1 MLKLIL
7 AISTIFI
14 SLQAFTKIN
23 VVASTADIQA
33 LVSAVGADQIQLTG
47 IVKGSI
53 DPHYLEA
60 KPSYMVKL
68 RDADLLVVNGLSLEI
83 GWMQSLIRG
92 ARNPKVNP
100 GSQGYLDLGAL
111 IEPLQKPTGSLSR
124 AMGDVHPNGNPH
136 FTLDPIRM
144 GELAIKIAVRLGE
157 LDSVNKDAYVNRAK
171 TYQARLVEKTK
182 DWQARLEKSG
192 VKKLITYHPSLN
204 YFLDR
209 FHLVAATHIE
219 SKPGVPPTA
228 GHILDVIQI
237 AKKENIQVALVDNFF
252 DTKIAD
258 RIAKENPKL
267 KVKSVGISVDS
278 APGLKTIEDVQEQLV
293 KAIEEK

>member
-7 AISTIFI
+7 AISTIFM

-171 TYQARLVEKTK
+171 SYQARLVEKTK

-209 FHLVAATHIE
+209 FHLVASTHIE